1 MKDFSIYENP
11 ISIENPAGF
20 NIEYDNRFLELQRL
34 AEGVPEQQYGDVIID
49 SKAPEW
55 NTLEKLCNQL
65 LADSKD
71 VTLFAYNILILT
83 AKYGLIG
90 FEAGCRALSINLER
104 YWEEIYPKLI
114 DEDNE
119 FDPYYRINAL
129 SLLTS
134 PEGIVKHLGASK
146 LLSNGLNHQSVSL
159 KDAVLVLQDDA
170 KIDYAG
176 GRERLFL
183 DIKIGFDS
191 NKTEFIA
198 LKNSLNHIENI
209 ERIYETKISDNL
221 LPSFDVIKKHLK
233 LILSTADYGNDL
245 SNSGNLEKGAEN
257 SQGIDTDS
265 ITPSNTA
272 QQSLSQPIDVWR
284 KAVIENRNDVELIL
298 EKVCLYFEQYEPSHP
313 APLFIRRIQRLM
325 NMNFYDIM
333 KDISPSSLDHLEVL
347 IGQTND
353 DENNTN

>member
-11 ISIENPAGF
+11 ISTENPAGF
-20 NIEYDNRFLELQRL
+20 NIEYDSRFLELQRL
-34 AEGVPEQQYGDVIID
+34 AEGVPEQQYGDIIID

-71 VTLFAYNILILT
+71 VTLFAYNILVLT

-90 FEAGCRALSINLER
+90 FEAGCRSLSINLER

-134 PEGIVKHLGASK
+134 PEGIVKNLGASR
-146 LLSNGLNHQSVSL
+146 LLSNGLNHQSISL
-159 KDAVLVLQDDA
+159 KDAILILQDDG
-170 KIDYAG
+170 KVDYAG
-176 GRERLFL
+176 GKERLFL

-191 NKTEFIA
+191 NKTEFVA
-198 LKNSLNHIENI
+198 LKNSLSHIENI

-221 LPSFDVIKKHLK
+221 LPNFDVIKKNLK
-233 LILSTADYGNDL
+233 LILSFANYDDL
-245 SNSGNLEKGAEN
+245 SDSDDLDEDTKN
-257 SQGIDTDS
+257 SQGMNMGIVNSFDV
-265 ITPSNTA
+265 I
-272 QQSLSQPIDVWR
+272 SQNLNHPIDVWR
-284 KAVIENRNDVELIL
+284 KATIESRNDVELIL

-353 DENNTN
+353 D

>member
-11 ISIENPAGF
+11 ISIESPAGF

-104 YWEEIYPKLI
+104 YWEEIHPKLI

-146 LLSNGLNHQSVSL
+146 LLSNGLNHQSLSL
-159 KDAVLVLQDDA
+159 KDAVSVLQDDG

-191 NKTEFIA
+191 NKTEFVA

-221 LPSFDVIKKHLK
+221 LPNFDIIKKYLK
-233 LILSTADYGNDL
+233 LILSTANYGDNL
-245 SNSGNLEKGAEN
+245 SNSSHLEESAKN
-257 SQGIDTDS
+257 PQGINANLIDTPN
-265 ITPSNTA
+265 IAPQN
-272 QQSLSQPIDVWR
+272 LSQPIDVWR
-284 KAVIENRNDVELIL
+284 RAVIENRNDVELIL

-333 KDISPSSLDHLEVL
+333 KDISPGSLDHLEVL

-353 DENNTN
+353 DEDSTN

>member
-1 MKDFSIYENP
+1 MKDFSTYESP
-11 ISIENPAGF
+11 ISVENPAGS
-20 NIEYDNRFLELQRL
+20 NIEYDSRFLELQRL
-34 AEGVPEQQYGDVIID
+34 AEGVPEQQYGDIIID

-90 FEAGCRALSINLER
+90 FEAGCRSLSINLER

-134 PEGIVKHLGASK
+134 PEGIAKHLGASR
-146 LLSNGLNHQSVSL
+146 LLSNGLSHQSISL
-159 KDAVLVLQDDA
+159 KDAVLILQDDG
-170 KIDYAG
+170 KVDYAG

-221 LPSFDVIKKHLK
+221 LPNFDVIKKYLK

-245 SNSGNLEKGAEN
+245 SNSDHLEEDTKN
-257 SQGIDTDS
+257 SQGINMDTIKSSDA
-265 ITPSNTA
+265 IP
-272 QQSLSQPIDVWR
+272 QSLNHPIDVWR
-284 KAVIENRNDVELIL
+284 KATIENRNDVELIL

-347 IGQTND
+347 IGQIND
-353 DENNTN
+353 DENNPN